1 MSATESSESPPPAQA
16 IIAAVEAPDG
26 ARFECRLC
34 GNRVRLQHLARR
46 LHALGERPLFRYLDE
61 VERGYPLRAH
71 LEAYGRL
78 DPDVVAALGGTHFG
92 LAVFVIEG
100 DGGHV
105 QA

>member
-46 LHALGERPLFRYLDE
+46 LHALGERPLFHYLNE
-61 VERGYPLRAH
+61 VERGHDLREH
-71 LEAYGRL
+71 LEAYARL
-78 DPDVVAALGGTHFG
+78 DPDFVATMGGSHFG
-92 LAVFVIEG
+92 PPVFVI
-100 DGGHV
+100 DGGRRP
-105 QA
+105 